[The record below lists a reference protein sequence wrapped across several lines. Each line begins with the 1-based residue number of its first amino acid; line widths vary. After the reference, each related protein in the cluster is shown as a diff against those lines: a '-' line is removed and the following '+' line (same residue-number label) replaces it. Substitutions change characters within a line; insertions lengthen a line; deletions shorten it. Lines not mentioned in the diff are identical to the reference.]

1 MSESVQR
8 TIWCWEDMFN
18 LAVTVRPKQDE
29 SPTVVNAVQIQTL
42 WGQLTTISL

>member
-1 MSESVQR
+1 MSESVHR

-18 LAVTVRPKQDE
+18 LAVTTRPKQDE
-29 SPTVVNAVQIQTL
+29 SPAVLNALQTQTS